1 MINEHQQKIHLCS
14 GQPLRRVRVEQG
26 VARDGV
32 GGDRLRVPRSSKRL
46 RRSHAARAKSGHC
59 KVQDFKAI

>member
-1 MINEHQQKIHLCS
+1 MIHSCS
-14 GQPLRRVRVEQG
+14 GQPLRRVRMEQG

-32 GGDRLRVPRSSKRL
+32 GGDRLRVPRSSERL
-46 RRSHAARAKSGHC
+46 RHSHAARAKPGHR

>member
-1 MINEHQQKIHLCS
+1 MIHLCS

-46 RRSHAARAKSGHC
+46 RRSHAARAKPGHR
-59 KVQDFKAI
+59 